1 MIKQCSQIT
10 FFESWIPVLR
20 YTSPAFFNEQY
31 PDCSKVFAAIKDAE
45 KRPPKD
51 EIERKIMIW
60 VYELLNRDTT
70 KYRDRLDK
78 VNVNMKKINEGKM
91 VGKEKD
97 KLMDDLYLSRI
108 GAKIVD
114 NVLKVT
120 TKEMDMDKQE
130 GDIYMVLERM
140 LECFFYYDDCG
151 RNNIRVEEQL
161 MHELVLTGVQ
171 GVTAD
176 FLKLPFSSFLLLIPH
191 NQVLTIRKTLIKE
204 IYIDESEYIEANITF
219 RKIELCMIDVEN
231 NITLKSLLFQNQLS
245 LVEQTKE
252 QILDRYDSKLA
263 REEATAIISFILA
276 TILYINSTEKKE
288 QIIMPTVILKEKHT
302 RFPQCALG
310 YGIPINKTI
319 HTSNS
324 SKGSSHQINVLKFTV
339 RGHYRTYKSGEN
351 ARWKVDTVI
360 WIRPFLKGLERNAA
374 EGSIK
379 PKKYELK

>member
-1 MIKQCSQIT
+1 
-10 FFESWIPVLR
+10 
-20 YTSPAFFNEQY
+20 
-31 PDCSKVFAAIKDAE
+31 
-45 KRPPKD
+45 
-51 EIERKIMIW
+51 
-60 VYELLNRDTT
+60 
-70 KYRDRLDK
+70 
-78 VNVNMKKINEGKM
+78 
-91 VGKEKD
+91 
-97 KLMDDLYLSRI
+97 
-108 GAKIVD
+108 
-114 NVLKVT
+114 
-120 TKEMDMDKQE
+120 
-130 GDIYMVLERM
+130 
-140 LECFFYYDDCG
+140 
-151 RNNIRVEEQL
+151 

-351 ARWKVDTVI
+351 VRWKVDTVI